1 MYPSDFHLKK
11 RQQEQKQ
18 LQKLLIASFVGSTL
32 LHGVLFAILPSW
44 GIFKSPRKVA
54 EPIELILVDKPKP
67 TETKIIPKP
76 KPIPIPKVK
85 TPPPPPKPKPIPTP
99 KVKTTPPPK
108 PKPISTPKS
117 RTQPPPKSEAPPSPN
132 AGPSKPVLTNSNAT
146 VNNAVPVT
154 PFQTDNTEAV
164 TGIGTA
170 NGTGTGTGPTPPT
183 SGLQDDPLAINS
195 SPPEPPKPTTDPRAI
210 SCVANCQPKYPSAL
224 DGAEGSAGVRLTMS
238 SDGQVTGAELVQAN
252 NNSLLNREALLAA
265 RRMKFNK
272 IDNEAGV
279 LVVVKINFTV
289 KGSEFDRLAR
299 ERQEQLERERQAKL
313 EAERKKREEEAR
325 QAELEQQR
333 QAELQQEQESTEEP
347 TNPNGLT
354 EKEREA
360 EMIRKFRERIES
372 IQDQ

>member
-32 LHGVLFAILPSW
+32 LHGVLFVILSSW

-85 TPPPPPKPKPIPTP
+85 TPPPPPPPKPIPTP
-99 KVKTTPPPK
+99 KVKTTPP
-108 PKPISTPKS
+108 PKS

-132 AGPSKPVLTNSNAT
+132 AGPAKQVLTNSNTT

-164 TGIGTA
+164 TGIGTENGTGIGTE
-170 NGTGTGTGPTPPT
+170 NGTGTGTGPTSPT
-183 SGLQDDPLAINS
+183 SGLGDDPLAINS
-195 SPPEPPKPTTDPRAI
+195 SPSEPPKPTTDPRAI

-224 DGAEGSAGVRLTMS
+224 DGAEGSAEVRLTIS

-299 ERQEQLERERQAKL
+299 KRQEQLERERQAKL

-333 QAELQQEQESTEEP
+333 QAELQQQQESSEEP
-347 TNPNGLT
+347 ANPNNLT

-372 IQDQ
+372 TQDQ